1 MVEFSSGIPVSSTNK
16 TNRYD
21 IIEILLKAMLNSIT
35 PNPNKQNWPQKHVCV
50 VGRLSLIVFAF

>member
-35 PNPNKQNWPQKHVCV
+35 PNPNKQN
-50 VGRLSLIVFAF
+50 